1 MILTHSITFPQRS
14 RSSFAFLLDQEI
26 DTVESHTAVVA
37 DDSSTAVSVR
47 KTGYDVAVAG
57 SLHLWCVGIKNS
69 LVVSFVVFSEDLVE
83 LLIYLISVSF
93 GSFLSH
99 LDSAESHE
107 CTF

>member
-1 MILTHSITFPQRS
+1 M
-14 RSSFAFLLDQEI
+14 
-26 DTVESHTAVVA
+26 
-37 DDSSTAVSVR
+37 
-47 KTGYDVAVAG
+47 AVAG
-57 SLHLWCVGIKNS
+57 SFHLRCVGIKNS

-99 LDSAESHE
+99 LDSAERHE